1 MPYIVNMHPVIR
13 LDIMVLQT
21 YMPKLVGTIL
31 NCGCRYEKEDWVE
44 LPNDQ
49 KYVILRDIRSEHG
62 NQLGRLIDML
72 CDMENTIPD
81 ESGKPQKFY
90 ILLRPRKKVKK
101 NVQKDREKAG
111 PRGESGAGR
120 EPAGNSESEFVNGDR
135 DRYLRDGGAHYDAV
149 QPVPDIKTNEYRD
162 Q

>member
-13 LDIMVLQT
+13 MDIMAQQKYLH
-21 YMPKLVGTIL
+21 KLVGEVI
-31 NCGCRYEKEDWVE
+31 NRGCEYEKEDWVE
-44 LPNDQ
+44 VKNGG
-49 KYVILRDIRSEHG
+49 KYVVLRDVHAKRG
-62 NQLGRLIDML
+62 DLLGDLLDALYDM
-72 CDMENTIPD
+72 DNSIPD

-111 PRGESGAGR
+111 PRSESGAGR

-135 DRYLRDGGAHYDAV
+135 DRYLRDGGAHYDVV